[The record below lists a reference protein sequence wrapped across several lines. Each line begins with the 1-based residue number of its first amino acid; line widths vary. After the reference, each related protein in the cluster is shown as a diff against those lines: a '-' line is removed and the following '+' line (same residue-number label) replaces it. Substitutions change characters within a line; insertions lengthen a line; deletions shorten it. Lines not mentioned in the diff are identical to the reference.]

1 MSDLEELTRRY
12 REFSR
17 ERDWEKFH
25 DPRSLVLALVGEVG
39 ELCELFQWRDSNEDD
54 LPGDKERL
62 QRRAAEEI
70 ADVLLY
76 LVRLSDVLDIDPL
89 EAAAAKLSCAERRF
103 PVEEVLGSAPDKLA

>member
-25 DPRSLVLALVGEVG
+25 DPRSLLLALVGEVG
-39 ELCELFQWRDSNEDD
+39 ELSELFQWRDSHSSSPPDTAI
-54 LPGDKERL
+54 LHA
-62 QRRAAEEI
+62 RASEEI

-76 LVRLSDVLDIDPL
+76 LVRLADVLGIDPL
-89 EAAAAKLSCAERRF
+89 AAANAKLSEANARF
-103 PVEEVLGSAPDKLA
+103 PIEDFSGIAPDKIR